1 MAVDGKDSAERDQTD
16 EGLRKERRQTDRALA
31 ERQAA
36 IEKDAD
42 TVVEHARETADA
54 VLAAARDEADQQL
67 DQRAPRS
74 VSRQVAE
81 RVRVRE
87 DEAVLAER
95 QAADESLQRE
105 RDDTARALR
114 GLLPLERERTDR
126 YLLTERLRSD
136 EALSNRDDFLGIVSH
151 DLRDLLGGIVMSAS
165 LLARAPDGDI
175 KQQTLLQTD
184 RIQRYAA
191 RMNRL
196 IGDLLDVASLDAGQL
211 ALTPVRGD
219 AAAVIS
225 EAVETF
231 RAAASAKGIALET
244 EITGQP
250 LRWNVDSARMLQV
263 LANLLTNAIKFT
275 PRDGAIRVHAERRE
289 GELRL
294 GVTDTGV
301 GIAPHLLE
309 TVFERFWQVGVND
322 RRGLGLGL
330 YISRSI
336 VMAHGGRIWAESADG
351 AGSTFFVTLPI
362 TPN

>member
-16 EGLRKERRQTDRALA
+16 EGLRKERRETDRALA

-105 RDDTARALR
+105 RDQAARALR

-126 YLLTERLRSD
+126 YLLTERMRSD
-136 EALSNRDDFLGIVSH
+136 EALSNRDDFLGMVSH

-165 LLARAPDGDI
+165 LLARAPESAS
-175 KQQTLLQTD
+175 KEQTLQQVD

-211 ALTPVRGD
+211 AVTPAAGD
-219 AAAVIS
+219 AAEVIA

-231 RAAASAKGIALET
+231 RAAAAAKGIALET

-250 LRWNVDSARMLQV
+250 IPWNVDSARMLQV
-263 LANLLTNAIKFT
+263 LANLITNAIKFT
-275 PRDGAIRVHAERRE
+275 RGGAIRVHGERGE
-289 GELRL
+289 GEVRL
-294 GVTDTGV
+294 SVADTGV
-301 GIAPHLLE
+301 GIPPHLLE
-309 TVFERFWQVGVND
+309 RIFERFWQVGVND
-322 RRGLGLGL
+322 SRGLGLGL

-336 VMAHGGRIWAESADG
+336 VEAHGGRIWAESADG
-351 AGSTFFVTLPI
+351 AGSTFFVTLPT
-362 TPN
+362 TPD

>member
-16 EGLRKERRQTDRALA
+16 EGLRKERRETDRALA

-42 TVVEHARETADA
+42 IVVEHARETADA

-67 DQRAPRS
+67 DQSRPRS
-74 VSRQVAE
+74 VSREVAE

-87 DEAVLAER
+87 DAAVLAER

-105 RDDTARALR
+105 RDQAARALR

-126 YLLTERLRSD
+126 YLLTERMRSD
-136 EALSNRDDFLGIVSH
+136 EALSNRDDFLGMVSH

-165 LLARAPDGDI
+165 LLARAPESAS
-175 KQQTLLQTD
+175 KEQTLQQVD

-211 ALTPVRGD
+211 AVTPAAGD
-219 AAAVIS
+219 AAEVIA

-231 RAAASAKGIALET
+231 RAAAAAKGIALET

-250 LRWNVDSARMLQV
+250 IPWNVDSARMLQV
-263 LANLLTNAIKFT
+263 LANLITNAIKFT
-275 PRDGAIRVHAERRE
+275 RGGAIRVHGERGE
-289 GELRL
+289 GEVRL
-294 GVTDTGV
+294 SVADTGV
-301 GIAPHLLE
+301 GIPPHLLE
-309 TVFERFWQVGVND
+309 RIFERFWQVGVND
-322 RRGLGLGL
+322 SRGLGLGL

-336 VMAHGGRIWAESADG
+336 VEAHGGRIWAESADG
-351 AGSTFFVTLPI
+351 AGSTFFVTLPT
-362 TPN
+362 TPD